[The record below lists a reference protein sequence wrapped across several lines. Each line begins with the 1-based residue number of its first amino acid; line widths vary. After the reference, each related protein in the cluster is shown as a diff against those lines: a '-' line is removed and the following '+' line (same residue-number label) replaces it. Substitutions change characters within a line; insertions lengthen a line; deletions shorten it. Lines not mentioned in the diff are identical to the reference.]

1 MPAQCVTFI
10 NFLKKCLLTLLI
22 KNIKS
27 YWDVCIKIHFC
38 WTLFWMPNLKSKS
51 LTDSTVHIY
60 EHECGNSL
68 SLNWTELWNWRCQVT
83 FYSKASFFIGR
94 KYKVQQRVYV
104 HSFHS
109 VPAIN
114 LLSQRSV
121 PVFQCKLFV
130 DTVQWG
136 QSMRLFFND
145 ALQIKI
151 VESKSK
157 SFL

>member
-1 MPAQCVTFI
+1 MCNQDKSTYI
-10 NFLKKCLLTLLI
+10 NFLKMCLLTLLI
-22 KNIKS
+22 KNIKRH
-27 YWDVCIKIHFC
+27 WDVCIKIHFC
-38 WTLFWMPNLKSKS
+38 WTLFWMPNLKFKS

-68 SLNWTELWNWRCQVT
+68 SLNWTELWNWRCKVT

-109 VPAIN
+109 VPVIN

-121 PVFQCKLFV
+121 PVFQCEFFV
-130 DTVQWG
+130 DKFILLIQCSVQ
-136 QSMRLFFND
+136 
-145 ALQIKI
+145 
-151 VESKSK
+151 
-157 SFL
+157 